1 MALDLLNTSEKSAC
15 IAGVSLF
22 THYCVYITPQKTVI
36 YVCLHAHTLKTIRG
50 LVASQ

>member
-22 THYCVYITPQKTVI
+22 THYCVYITPQRLSNICVYMLT
-36 YVCLHAHTLKTIRG
+36 H
-50 LVASQ
+50 